1 MAKRKH
7 TAVVAVGGNSLI
19 VDDKHQSIP
28 DQVKA
33 ATMTSHYVADMVEA
47 GWTVVLTHGN
57 GPQVGFILRRSGIA
71 KGMVPEVPVDYADAD
86 TQGAIGYMFQ
96 RALYN
101 EFQRRK
107 LKRKVVAMVTQVLV
121 DPNDPAFRNP
131 TKPIGAH
138 MTEDVA
144 KSLANDFGW
153 AVKEDAGRGW
163 RRVVASPMPQQ
174 IIELDIIEA
183 LVDLGYIVIACGG
196 GGIPVLRDA
205 QGDLQGLEAVID
217 KDFASSLLARDL
229 GAELFVIST
238 GVEKVAINFGK
249 PTQRWLER
257 DNAGGRAQLSCRR
270 PVPQGQHGSEDR
282 GDHFISGGRRH
293 TRTDHQ
299 SAQSRARAIRRHRHA
314 HRGRRVLEQVSRVPR
329 PELHPRVMER
339 RDSARSR

>member
-19 VDDKHQSIP
+19 VDDQHQSIP

-33 ATMTSHYVADMVEA
+33 ATMTSHYVAAMVEA

-71 KGMVPEVPVDYADAD
+71 KGVVPEVPVDYADAD

-107 LKRKVVAMVTQVLV
+107 LKRKVVAVVTQVLV

-144 KSLANDFGW
+144 NSLANDFGW
-153 AVKEDAGRGW
+153 IVKEDAGRGW
-163 RRVVASPMPQQ
+163 RRVVASPMAQQ
-174 IIELDIIEA
+174 IIERDIIEA
-183 LVDLGYIVIACGG
+183 LIDLGYIVIACGG

-229 GAELFVIST
+229 GAELFVVST
-238 GVEKVAINFGK
+238 GVEKVAFDFGK

-257 DNAGGRAQLSCRR
+257 ITLAEARKYLAEGQFPKGSMGPKIEAIISFLEGGGTRALITNPPNLGRALTGATGTHI
-270 PVPQGQHGSEDR
+270 VP
-282 GDHFISGGRRH
+282 
-293 TRTDHQ
+293 
-299 SAQSRARAIRRHRHA
+299 A
-314 HRGRRVLEQVSRVPR
+314 
-329 PELHPRVMER
+329 
-339 RDSARSR
+339 

>member
-1 MAKRKH
+1 MSKRTH

-19 VDDKHQSIP
+19 VDDQHQSIP

-33 ATMTSHYVADMVEA
+33 ATMTSRYVADMVQA

-71 KGMVPEVPVDYADAD
+71 KGVVPEVPVDYADAD

-107 LKRKVVAMVTQVLV
+107 LKRRVVAIVTQVRV
-121 DPNDPAFRNP
+121 DRKDPAFTNP
-131 TKPIGAH
+131 TKPIGAY

-144 KSLANDFGW
+144 KSLAKDLGW

-163 RRVVASPMPQQ
+163 RRVVASPMPQE

-183 LVDLGYIVIACGG
+183 LIDLGYIVIACGG
-196 GGIPVLRDA
+196 GGIPVLRDSNGA
-205 QGDLQGLEAVID
+205 LQGLEAVID
-217 KDFASSLLARDL
+217 KDFASSLLARAIR
-229 GAELFVIST
+229 AELFVVST

-249 PTQRWLER
+249 PDERLLEHIVLADAR
-257 DNAGGRAQLSCRR
+257 RYLAEGQFPKGSMGPKIEAIIAFLEGGGSRALITNPPNLGRALSGAAGTHI
-270 PVPQGQHGSEDR
+270 VP
-282 GDHFISGGRRH
+282 
-293 TRTDHQ
+293 
-299 SAQSRARAIRRHRHA
+299 A
-314 HRGRRVLEQVSRVPR
+314 
-329 PELHPRVMER
+329 
-339 RDSARSR
+339 

>member
-1 MAKRKH
+1 MAKRQH
-7 TAVVAVGGNSLI
+7 TAVVAIGGNALI
-19 VDDKHQSIP
+19 VDAQHQSIP

-33 ATMTSHYVADMVEA
+33 ATTTSHYVADMVEA

-107 LKRKVVAMVTQVLV
+107 LERKVVAVVTQVQV
-121 DPNDPAFRNP
+121 DPDDPAFRNP

-144 KSLANDFGW
+144 KSLAQDFGW
-153 AVKEDAGRGW
+153 NVTEDAGRGW
-163 RRVVASPMPQQ
+163 RRVVPSPKPQK
-174 IIELDIIEA
+174 IIERDIIEA
-183 LVDLGYIVIACGG
+183 LIDLGYIVIACGG

-205 QGDLQGLEAVID
+205 HGDLQGLEAVID

-229 GAELFVIST
+229 GAELFVVST
-238 GVEKVAINFGK
+238 GVEKVAIDFGK

-257 DNAGGRAQLSCRR
+257 ITLAEARKHLAEDQFPKGSMGPKIEAIISFLEGGGTRALVTDPPNLGRALSGATGTHI
-270 PVPQGQHGSEDR
+270 VP
-282 GDHFISGGRRH
+282 
-293 TRTDHQ
+293 
-299 SAQSRARAIRRHRHA
+299 A
-314 HRGRRVLEQVSRVPR
+314 
-329 PELHPRVMER
+329 
-339 RDSARSR
+339 